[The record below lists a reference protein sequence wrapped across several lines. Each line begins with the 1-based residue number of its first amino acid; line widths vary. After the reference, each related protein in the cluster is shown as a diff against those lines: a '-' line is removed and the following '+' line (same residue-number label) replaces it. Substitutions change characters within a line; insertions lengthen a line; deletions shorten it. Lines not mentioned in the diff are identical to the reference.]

1 MTLTKASKRQLR
13 AKIFRYLDGIVCVP
27 TAFALYEHKVFDR
40 LSDMKEHSLQEL
52 TKTLKA
58 NEGYLNVALRVMC
71 SQGWMGQQYHE
82 RSGDIFFCLTPRG
95 KTAIS
100 YFHLFSDLV
109 AFIPDAVHM
118 EDYIMNG
125 FPTGV
130 FTRLSAL
137 FERSGNSFNIKHSG
151 DAKKKEVQQQILQ
164 HMEGALAGPLIVSL
178 GISGLFNKYFT
189 VAPFEVEEFTEYHDE
204 FREIVRYFKNLGWFS
219 EKENTYNF
227 TSEGVFF
234 AKRAGAFGVTVSY
247 LPTFLQL
254 SDLIFGNPGILWDKP
269 DDSQEIHVN
278 RRMNV
283 WGSGSAHSG
292 YFMKIDDVILN
303 IFNKPIHEQPKGF
316 IDMGCG
322 DGTLLVHI
330 FEVIYRR
337 TLRGKLLDEH
347 PLFIIG
353 ADFNEAALSA
363 TRNTLNQADI
373 WAKVVWGD
381 IGQPD
386 LLAGNIKTKYE
397 IDLKDL
403 LHVRSFL
410 DHNRIY
416 TPPAKI
422 NPDRNSSSTGAFS
435 FRGEKLSNNAVEENL
450 VNHLKKWTP
459 YVKRFGLLVIE
470 LHTIPPELVASNLGK
485 TPATAYDATHGFSD
499 QYILE
504 LDCFLKAAAEAGLFP
519 DHQHHYKFPDSEL
532 ATVSINL
539 LKSES
544 YL

>member
-1 MTLTKASKRQLR
+1 MTLTKESKRQLR
-13 AKIFRYLDGIVCVP
+13 AKIFRYLDGIACVP
-27 TAFALYEHKVFDR
+27 TAFALHEYKIFDA
-40 LSDMKEHSLQEL
+40 LSDMKNHSLNQL
-52 TKTLKA
+52 TEAFKA
-58 NEGYLNVALRVMC
+58 NKGYLNVALRIIC
-71 SQGWMGQQYHE
+71 SQGWATQQYHD
-82 RSGDIFFCLTPRG
+82 GDEDILFCLTSKG
-95 KTAIS
+95 KIAAS
-100 YFHLFSDLV
+100 YFHLLKDVV
-109 AFIPDAVHM
+109 AFIPDAIKM
-118 EDYIMNG
+118 EDYIIQG
-125 FPTGV
+125 FPTDA
-130 FTRLSAL
+130 FIKLKSL
-137 FERSGNSFNIKHSG
+137 FEQSANKYNIQALE
-151 DAKKKEVQQQILQ
+151 DPKEKEIQQQILQ
-164 HMEGALAGPLIVSL
+164 HLEGAIAGPLIVSL

-189 VAPFEVEEFTEYHDE
+189 VAPFEVEEFTEHHDE
-204 FREIVRYFKNLGWFS
+204 FREIVKYFKYLGWFS

-247 LPTFLQL
+247 LPTFMRLN
-254 SDLIFGNPGILWDKP
+254 DLLFGNPRVLWDKP
-269 DDSQEIHVN
+269 DNSPEIHVN

-330 FEVIYRR
+330 FEVIYSR
-337 TLRGKLLDEH
+337 TLRGKLLDEY

-386 LLAGNIKTKYE
+386 LLARNIKSKYE
-397 IDLKDL
+397 LDLEDL

-416 TPPAKI
+416 SHPPTI
-422 NPDRNSSSTGAFS
+422 DPDRHSKSTGAFA
-435 FRGEKLSNNAVEENL
+435 FRGEKLLNNAVEENL
-450 VNHLKKWTP
+450 VDHFKKWTP

-470 LHTIPPELVASNLGK
+470 LHTIPPELVARNLGK

-504 LDCFLKAAAEAGLFP
+504 LDCFLEAAAEAGLHP
-519 DHQHHYKFPDSEL
+519 DKRHHYKFPNSDL
-532 ATVSINL
+532 ATVSVNL
-539 LKSES
+539 LKSRE